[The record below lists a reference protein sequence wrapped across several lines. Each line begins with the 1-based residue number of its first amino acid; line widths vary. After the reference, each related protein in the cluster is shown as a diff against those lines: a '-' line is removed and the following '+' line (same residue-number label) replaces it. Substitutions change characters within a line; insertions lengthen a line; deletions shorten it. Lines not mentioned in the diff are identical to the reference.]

1 MLIGFWDEHFPVVCH
16 FQAGFDCFPCWT
28 SPYYYFTNLYT
39 MENSFLMQMGKKCLD
54 SEKSSKISK
63 FDLFF
68 SDMNG
73 PSTKR
78 SDYLDW
84 PDYFMA
90 IAFLSAQRSKD
101 PRTQVI
107 FIQSSTL
114 AVVRWPMASENWFG
128 PVPIC
133 FQ

>member
-1 MLIGFWDEHFPVVCH
+1 M
-16 FQAGFDCFPCWT
+16 
-28 SPYYYFTNLYT
+28 S
-39 MENSFLMQMGKKCLD
+39 D
-54 SEKSSKISK
+54 SEKSRKISK
-63 FDLFF
+63 FDIFF
-68 SDMNG
+68 SDMND

-107 FIQSSTL
+107 FIIWVFVFVKVNRFS
-114 AVVRWPMASENWFG
+114 VMEK
-128 PVPIC
+128 
-133 FQ
+133 

>member
-1 MLIGFWDEHFPVVCH
+1 MFNANGEKMSD
-16 FQAGFDCFPCWT
+16 
-28 SPYYYFTNLYT
+28 N
-39 MENSFLMQMGKKCLD
+39 
-54 SEKSSKISK
+54 EKSSKISK
-63 FDLFF
+63 FDLYF
-68 SDMNG
+68 SYMNG

-107 FIQSSTL
+107 FIGVFVFVKVNRFS
-114 AVVRWPMASENWFG
+114 VIEK
-128 PVPIC
+128 
-133 FQ
+133 